1 MTCRHLATLHP
12 VPAHTDGCEECLRTG
27 SAWVHLRLCL
37 GCGHV
42 GCCDDSPNRHATRHS
57 LHTGH
62 PVLASWEPGET
73 WGWCFT
79 DQVQFEVPEA
89 FRGLLRPPA

>member
-12 VPAHTDGCEECLRTG
+12 VPARTEGCEECLR
-27 SAWVHLRLCL
+27 SSSHWVNLRLCL

-42 GCCDDSPNRHATRHS
+42 GCCDDSPNRHATRHA
-57 LHTGH
+57 LHSGH
-62 PVLASWEPGET
+62 PVVASWQPGET

-79 DQVQFEVPEA
+79 DQLQFEVPEE
-89 FRGLLRPPA
+89 FRALLRPPA